1 MGFFKAKNGDYVVS
15 VNTINQVENGNI
27 TEAEYIQLVDLFR
40 NLPTGKVI
48 LETDG
53 VFSYV
58 DDPNPPDPDPEID
71 DSEALTILLGG
82 AV

>member
-1 MGFFKAKNGDYVVS
+1 MGYFKAKDGDYVTG
-15 VNTINQVENGNI
+15 VNTINQIETGNI
-27 TEAEYIQLVDLFR
+27 TEAEYLQLVDLFR

-53 VFSYV
+53 EFSYV

-71 DSEALTILLGG
+71 DSEALSILLGG

>member
-1 MGFFKAKNGDYVVS
+1 MGYFKQKNGDYVTGI
-15 VNTINQVENGNI
+15 NTINQVENGNI
-27 TEAEYIQLVDLFR
+27 TEAEYLQLADLFR
-40 NLPTGKVI
+40 HLPTGKVI

-58 DDPNPPDPDPEID
+58 DNPNPPDPDPDID
-71 DSEALTILLGG
+71 DSEALSILLGG